1 MTSETVELLDSK
13 ENIDST
19 GDHGRSAIPM
29 EKRRDLLS
37 ISMVT
42 AGFCIGMSGLFTGAA
57 MASGLSLRNAIIA
70 TLIGNLI
77 VVLYS
82 GLCASIGT
90 RYGVSASMISRQ
102 AFGRNGA
109 KLIGLIIPISLTG
122 WYSFQCAFF
131 GSTIHTMFPEAGL
144 ITHPEFAT
152 LWGGILMMIT
162 AIIGFK
168 GLQYLSNIGV
178 PLLVLVSSYGIVLS
192 FRQMSEVGTRSILA
206 GNELTLVQGI
216 VMTIGAVAVAGVVQA
231 DISRYAKS
239 VKDCWIS
246 TFIGFIMGNS
256 FVIITGV
263 ILMKATNAVDIPSAM
278 MSIGLGVMGLI
289 VLIVSQWT
297 TNDNNLYSS
306 SLALLQ
312 LIPNAKKA
320 HITIFLGTVGTLL
333 GALGIYN
340 VYIPFLLLLGSVIPP
355 ISGIIIADFYLI
367 KKEYTFGEGTEY
379 ASWNISALI
388 ALVFGSIV
396 GLKIHLGV
404 SSINAMV
411 AGFIAHFII
420 SKIIGNK
427 AEVGTCIEDI
437 KGF

>member
-1 MTSETVELLDSK
+1 MSEVAEMNI

-57 MASGLSLRNAIIA
+57 MASGLSLKVAILA
-70 TLIGNLI
+70 TLIGNMI
-77 VVLYS
+77 VVFYS

-131 GSTIHTMFPEAGL
+131 GDTIQTMFPNAGI
-144 ITHPEFAT
+144 ITDSAFAT
-152 LWGGILMMIT
+152 VWGGLLMMLT

-178 PLLVLVSSYGIVLS
+178 PLLILVSSYGIVLS
-192 FRQMSEVGTRSILA
+192 FNRMSEVGAMPVLA

-246 TFIGFIMGNS
+246 TFIGFIFGNS

-263 ILMKATNAVDIPSAM
+263 ILMKATEASNIPSAM
-278 MSIGLGVMGLI
+278 MSIGLGIMGLV
-289 VLIVSQWT
+289 VLVVSQWT

-312 LIPNAKKA
+312 IIPNAKKS
-320 HITIFLGTVGTLL
+320 HITIFLGTVGTIF

-340 VYIPFLLLLGSVIPP
+340 IYVPFLLFLGSVIPP

-367 KKEYTFGEGTEY
+367 KKEYTFGEGTKY

-388 ALVFGSIV
+388 ALVVGSIV
-396 GLKIHLGV
+396 GLKVSVGV
-404 SSINAMV
+404 ASINAML
-411 AGFIAHFII
+411 AGFIVHFII
-420 SKIIGNK
+420 SKAIGDK
-427 AEVGTCIEDI
+427 AELGTCIEDV